1 MADLV
6 NPYANP
12 YLPSFVNQRPRIDN
26 QAIPIPMNQPVS
38 AASFVQIRSVHGFD
52 GARNY
57 AANNL
62 LPGSSDI
69 ISENDPNTM
78 RIYIVAKDQN
88 NQTIVEGFRLIPEEE
103 PKPVTMDD
111 LNSKMSELLDRMNK
125 LEEERNNDKS
135 GSESSWKTPRKSN
148 DSRIQSG
155 NGNGSGYV
163 QPSGSN
169 TANDAK

>member
-12 YLPSFVNQRPRIDN
+12 YLPSFVNQRPRVN
-26 QAIPIPMNQPVS
+26 NLNVPLQMNQPANTSMFTQIKSVS
-38 AASFVQIRSVHGFD
+38 GFD

-69 ISENDPNTM
+69 VSENDPNLM

-88 NQTIVEGFRLIPEEE
+88 NQTIVEGFKLVPEEE

-111 LNSKMSELLDRMNK
+111 LNAKMSELLSRMNK
-125 LEEERNNDKS
+125 LEEERSNDKS
-135 GSESSWKTPRKSN
+135 GYEPSWKVTRKSDN
-148 DSRIQSG
+148 TGIQSG
-155 NGNGSGYV
+155 SGNGSGHV
-163 QPSGSN
+163 QSSGSN
-169 TANDAK
+169 SADGTK

>member
-12 YLPSFVNQRPRIDN
+12 YLPSFVNQRPRVN
-26 QAIPIPMNQPVS
+26 NMNVPLQISQPAP
-38 AASFVQIRSVHGFD
+38 AAVFTQIRSVHGFD

-69 ISENDPNTM
+69 IAENDPDTM

-88 NQTIVEGFRLIPEEE
+88 NQTIIEGYRLIREEE

-111 LNSKMSELLDRMNK
+111 LNTKMSELLDRMNK

-135 GSESSWKTPRKSN
+135 SIEPSWKITRKSDN
-148 DSRIQSG
+148 TRTQSG

-163 QPSGSN
+163 QSSGSN
-169 TANDAK
+169 PADGTK